1 MNIEVMSRRDFEKYA
16 KESHRLTSAVVSIS
30 SYWGVIPNADC
41 NKTNKISK
49 IGHWFFNDTDGRS
62 EYDHAM
68 NALQAIEIVQFVR
81 MMEGHVDKLIVHCDA
96 GQSRSAGVAAAF
108 LKYYT
113 GSDMAIFNNRK
124 YTPNM
129 RCYTLVLNELF
140 SWYTII

>member
-30 SYWGVIPNADC
+30 SYGGVIPNADC
-41 NKTNKISK
+41 NKTNKIIN

-68 NALQAIEIVQFVR
+68 NTLQAIEIVQFVR
-81 MMEGHVDKLIVHCDA
+81 MMEGYVDKLIVHCDA

-113 GSDMAIFNNRK
+113 GSDMAIFNNKR

-140 SWYTII
+140 SWWTII